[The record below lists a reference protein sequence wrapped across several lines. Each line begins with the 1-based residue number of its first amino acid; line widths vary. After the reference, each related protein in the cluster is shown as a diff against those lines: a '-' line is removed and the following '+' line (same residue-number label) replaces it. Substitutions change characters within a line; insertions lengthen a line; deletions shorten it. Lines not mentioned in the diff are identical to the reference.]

1 MDYERDISWYVAGRG
16 DLLSSW
22 FHWLFVGDVVMTE
35 YHGQRISDLMAEME
49 RLTAI
54 LDTFN
59 FQELNIAEQ
68 QHISRA
74 YSQMAIMKA
83 KLTALQGEK

>member
-1 MDYERDISWYVAGRG
+1 MSEQYK
-16 DLLSSW
+16 
-22 FHWLFVGDVVMTE
+22 
-35 YHGQRISDLMAEME
+35 GQRIEDLMNEIA

-68 QHISRA
+68 QHITRA

-83 KLTALQGEK
+83 KLTALQGEKK

>member
-1 MDYERDISWYVAGRG
+1 
-16 DLLSSW
+16 
-22 FHWLFVGDVVMTE
+22 MTE
-35 YHGQRISDLMAEME
+35 YNGQRISDLMAEME

-54 LDTFN
+54 LKTFDY
-59 FQELNIAEQ
+59 QSLNQTEQ

>member
-1 MDYERDISWYVAGRG
+1 
-16 DLLSSW
+16 
-22 FHWLFVGDVVMTE
+22 MTE
-35 YHGQRISDLMAEME
+35 YKGQRISDLMAEIA

-59 FQELNIAEQ
+59 FQELNILEQ
-68 QHISRA
+68 QHITRA

-83 KLTALQGEK
+83 KLTALQGDGNESK

>member
-1 MDYERDISWYVAGRG
+1 
-16 DLLSSW
+16 
-22 FHWLFVGDVVMTE
+22 MTQ
-35 YHGQRISDLMAEME
+35 YKGQRISDLMAEIA

-59 FQELNIAEQ
+59 FQELNTLEQ
-68 QHISRA
+68 QHITRA

-83 KLTALQGEK
+83 KLTALQGDGNESK

>member
-1 MDYERDISWYVAGRG
+1 
-16 DLLSSW
+16 
-22 FHWLFVGDVVMTE
+22 MTQ
-35 YHGQRISDLMAEME
+35 YKGQRIEDLMREME

-54 LDTFN
+54 LKTFDY
-59 FQELNIAEQ
+59 QTLNQTEQ

-83 KLTALQGEK
+83 KLTALQGDEK

>member
-1 MDYERDISWYVAGRG
+1 
-16 DLLSSW
+16 
-22 FHWLFVGDVVMTE
+22 MTE
-35 YHGQRISDLMAEME
+35 YKGQRISDLMAEIA

-59 FQELNIAEQ
+59 FQELNILEQ
-68 QHISRA
+68 QHITRA

-83 KLTALQGEK
+83 KLTALQGECK

>member
-1 MDYERDISWYVAGRG
+1 
-16 DLLSSW
+16 
-22 FHWLFVGDVVMTE
+22 MTE
-35 YHGQRISDLMAEME
+35 QYKGQRISELLGEID

-54 LDTFN
+54 LNTFSFDT
-59 FQELNIAEQ
+59 LNVAEQ
-68 QHISRA
+68 QHITKA